1 VTPLLVV
8 GAGGFA
14 REAVEAV
21 RAVNALHPTWDLLGF
36 LDDDASLAGTR
47 VDGVPVL
54 GPVAEVARHP
64 DAMVVVCTGS
74 PANYTSRKRIVE
86 RLGLPPARYARI
98 VHPAASL
105 AGSTMLGEGSVVLAG
120 VVATAAVRIGA
131 HVAVMPGCVF
141 THDDVVGAYATLG
154 AGVRLA
160 GGVEVA
166 EGAYLGSGALVR
178 EHRRVGAWSL
188 VGMGS
193 LVLTDVPDGQVWA
206 GAPARWLRDAA
217 VTLAAAGQARAA
229 S

>member
-14 REAVEAV
+14 RETAQAV
-21 RAVNALHPTWDLLGF
+21 RARNALRPTWELLGF
-36 LDDDASLAGTR
+36 LDDAAGLAGTL

-54 GPVAEVARHP
+54 GPVDQVERYP
-64 DAMVVVCTGS
+64 DAAVVVCTGS
-74 PANYTSRKRIVE
+74 PADYGSRKRIVA
-86 RLGLPPARYARI
+86 RLDLPPSRYARI

-105 AGSTMLGEGSVVLAG
+105 ASSTVLGEGSVVLAG
-120 VVATAAVRIGA
+120 AVTTAAVRIGA

-141 THDDVVGAYATLG
+141 THDDVVGDYATFG

-166 EGAYLGSGALVR
+166 EGAYVGSGALVR
-178 EHRRVGAWSL
+178 EHRRVGAWAL

-193 LVLTDVPDGQVWA
+193 LVLTDVPAGEVWA
-206 GAPARWLRDAA
+206 GTPARRLRD
-217 VTLAAAGQARAA
+217 VGWAGGKSA
-229 S
+229 